1 LPGAEPPSGRLR
13 LRRVGRLIK
22 NFESELGEQVRPILE
37 EVRQSGR
44 RPLLPQDGG
53 KKLLR
58 LGLKSRPGLTSGLWP
73 LVQEPLYRLRP
84 FILRLSEHW
93 ARYRLWLVEPG
104 VPSTNNRTEQAI
116 GKLKMRART
125 VRGFKTFAGVESA
138 LFLTCARLG

>member
-1 LPGAEPPSGRLR
+1 
-13 LRRVGRLIK
+13 
-22 NFESELGEQVRPILE
+22 
-37 EVRQSGR
+37 
-44 RPLLPQDGG
+44 
-53 KKLLR
+53 
-58 LGLKSRPGLTSGLWP
+58 LTSGLWP
-73 LVQEPLYRLRP
+73 LVQEPLYRLRQ